1 MKKFYNKLIKCLQ
14 NFIVFIEKSKT
25 RFFEL
30 RAIKRKKKF
39 YSSVKWSKEQQFQF
53 DNYWKNNYGKKIPN
67 KWHKLYQSANGVFNV
82 EYMPEIIFS
91 TEIEQ
96 SLNDYY
102 QVRVFADKNLND
114 VLFNGKI
121 DNVRTPKTYLYN
133 AFGRFYDGNRNI
145 ITREKAIEILALLS
159 SAVIKPTIDSSSG
172 RDVNILD
179 MQSAINV
186 KTGETAEQ
194 IIDKYRTNFIVQE
207 KILPNE
213 ELKTIYPNAINT
225 MRVITYLLNGDV
237 YTCPI
242 SLRMGGNGS
251 EVDNIHAGGMS
262 IAVGDDGVLADCAY
276 RLGYGD
282 KSDKYYE
289 HPDTKVKFGGYRLS
303 FVNSVVEA
311 AKKLHVYTNGVGL
324 ISWDFTVNDKNEIIV
339 IEANYKG
346 QSSWFPQMLS
356 GKSLFG
362 DNTSKILRDLNGGN
376 KCVNVIR

>member
-1 MKKFYNKLIKCLQ
+1 MKKIYNKFIKALLKLIT
-14 NFIVFIEKSKT
+14 FIEKSKT
-25 RFFEL
+25 KFFEL
-30 RAIKRKKKF
+30 KGIKRKKKF

-53 DNYWKNNYGKKIPN
+53 DNYWKNNYGKKISN
-67 KWHKLYQSANGVFNV
+67 KWHKLYQSANGIFNI
-82 EYMPEIIFS
+82 EYTPEIIFS

-96 SLNDYY
+96 SFNDYY
-102 QVRVFADKNLND
+102 QVKVFADKNLND
-114 VLFNGKI
+114 VLFSNAVE
-121 DNVRTPKTYLYN
+121 NVRTPKTYLYN
-133 AFGRFYDGNRNI
+133 SFGRYYDGERNL
-145 ITREKAIEILALLS
+145 ITKERAVEILDSLS

-179 MQSAINV
+179 MQSGVNK
-186 KTGETAEQ
+186 KTGEKAEQ
-194 IIDKYRTNFIVQE
+194 IIDRYRANFIVQE

-213 ELKTIYPNAINT
+213 ELKTIYHNSINT
-225 MRVITYLLNGDV
+225 LRVITYLLNGNV

-242 SLRMGGNGS
+242 SLRLGGNGS
-251 EVDNIHAGGMS
+251 EVDNIHAGGIS

-282 KSDKYYE
+282 TFDKFCE

-303 FVNSVVEA
+303 FVNSIIEA
-311 AKKLHVYTNGVGL
+311 AKKLHNYTNGVGL

-356 GKSLFG
+356 GKALFG
-362 DNTSKILRDLNGGN
+362 DNTSKILKSLKRKN
-376 KCVNVIR
+376 K